1 MPIPAH
7 PRTAA
12 WSVWAGG
19 LLIYVV
25 GVFQRFSLSVAGV
38 DALDRLGITA
48 VGLSVLAV
56 VQLAVYATTQVP
68 VGMLA
73 DRFGYRRLLVA
84 GGLLMAVGQ
93 TGLAVAHS
101 LPLAVAG
108 RLLVGLGD
116 GLM

>member
-1 MPIPAH
+1 MSTTVNPGGV
-7 PRTAA
+7 A

-19 LLIYVV
+19 LAIYLV

-48 VGLSVLAV
+48 AGLSVLAV
-56 VQLAVYATTQVP
+56 VQVAMYAAIQIP

-73 DRFGYRRLLVA
+73 DRFGYRRLLIA

-93 TGLAVAHS
+93 TALALAHGL
-101 LPLAVAG
+101 PFAVAG
-108 RLLVGLGD
+108 
-116 GLM
+116 